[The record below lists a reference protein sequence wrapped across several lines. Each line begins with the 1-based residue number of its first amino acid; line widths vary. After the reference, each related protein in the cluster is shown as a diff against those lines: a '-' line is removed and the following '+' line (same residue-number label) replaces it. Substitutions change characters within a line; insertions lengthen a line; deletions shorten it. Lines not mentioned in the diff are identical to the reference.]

1 MLMYTQKKRSL
12 NEIRQTKD
20 SHYVVPQAVKKCLS
34 EKVLDDYFNYE
45 SSTSAIT
52 KDNYSDFIKFLSL
65 YRYKITKE

>member
-20 SHYVVPQAVKKCLS
+20 SHYIVPQSIKKCIS
-34 EKVLDDYFNYE
+34 EKVLDEYFNND
-45 SSTSAIT
+45 SDQSVIT
-52 KDNYSDFIKFLSL
+52 KENYTDFIDFLSL

>member
-34 EKVLDDYFNYE
+34 EKVLDDYFNDDSSE
-45 SSTSAIT
+45 STIT
-52 KDNYSDFIKFLSL
+52 LSL
-65 YRYKITKE
+65 IHI